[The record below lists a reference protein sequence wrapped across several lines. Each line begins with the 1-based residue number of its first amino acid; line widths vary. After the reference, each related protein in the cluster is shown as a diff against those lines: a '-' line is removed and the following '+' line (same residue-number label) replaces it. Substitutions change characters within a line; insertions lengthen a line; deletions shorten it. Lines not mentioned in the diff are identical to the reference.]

1 MYEMFLS
8 LGRTKGL
15 KHDCVV
21 SACLRFHLGYVNGER
36 NSSSF
41 HRGAELWV
49 AAGWVL
55 GVLGVLGLVTWEPL
69 AAAFL
74 KSPSTEQL

>member
-1 MYEMFLS
+1 
-8 LGRTKGL
+8 
-15 KHDCVV
+15 
-21 SACLRFHLGYVNGER
+21 VNGER